1 MSWQEPMKSQ
11 EKKWKFSL
19 KKWDKQQWTILLLLG
34 LILLVMAIPTKKI
47 SQTVSQKKTGSK
59 NTMAGSGIYENLY
72 GNSNADA
79 QVLTEKAVLEQQ
91 LEQLLQQ
98 VEGIGQVKVMLMLE
112 NSEDTM
118 TAFSAQ
124 NPSVSIQGVLIA
136 AQGGDNS
143 VVVRNIQEAV
153 MALFQVEAHKIK
165 VMKMK

>member
-1 MSWQEPMKSQ
+1 
-11 EKKWKFSL
+11 
-19 KKWDKQQWTILLLLG
+19 
-34 LILLVMAIPTKKI
+34 
-47 SQTVSQKKTGSK
+47 
-59 NTMAGSGIYENLY
+59 MAGSGIYENLY
-72 GNSNADA
+72 GNSNEDA

-118 TAFSAQ
+118 TSFSSQ

>member
-1 MSWQEPMKSQ
+1 MKSQ

-19 KKWDKQQWTILLLLG
+19 KKWDKQQWMILLLLG

-72 GNSNADA
+72 GNSNEDA

-118 TAFSAQ
+118 TSFSSQ

>member
-1 MSWQEPMKSQ
+1 MKSQ

-19 KKWDKQQWTILLLLG
+19 KKWDKQQWMILLLLG

-47 SQTVSQKKTGSK
+47 SQTASQKKTGSSG
-59 NTMAGSGIYENLY
+59 TLAGSALNDNLY
-72 GNSNADA
+72 GSSNQDTGI
-79 QVLTEKAVLEQQ
+79 LTEKAVLEQQ

-112 NSEDTM
+112 STADTM
-118 TAFSAQ
+118 TSFSAQ

>member
-19 KKWDKQQWTILLLLG
+19 KKWDKQQWMILLLLG

-59 NTMAGSGIYENLY
+59 DTMAGSGIYENLY
-72 GNSNADA
+72 GNSNEDA

-112 NSEDTM
+112 NSADTM
-118 TAFSAQ
+118 TSFSSQ
-124 NPSVSIQGVLIA
+124 NPSVSA
-136 AQGGDNS
+136 
-143 VVVRNIQEAV
+143 
-153 MALFQVEAHKIK
+153 
-165 VMKMK
+165 

>member
-1 MSWQEPMKSQ
+1 MRSQ

-19 KKWDKQQWTILLLLG
+19 KKWDKQQWMILLLLG

>member
-1 MSWQEPMKSQ
+1 MKSQ

-19 KKWDKQQWTILLLLG
+19 KKWDKQQWMILLLLG

-47 SQTVSQKKTGSK
+47 SQTVTQKKTGSK

-72 GNSNADA
+72 GNSNEDA

-98 VEGIGQVKVMLMLE
+98 VEGIGQVKVMLMME

>member
-1 MSWQEPMKSQ
+1 MRSQ

-19 KKWDKQQWTILLLLG
+19 KKWDKQQWMILLLLG

-59 NTMAGSGIYENLY
+59 DALAGSRIYENLY
-72 GNSNADA
+72 GNSSEDA
-79 QVLTEKAVLEQQ
+79 EVLTEKAVLEQQ

-98 VEGIGQVKVMLMLE
+98 VEGIGQVKVMLMLK
-112 NSEDTM
+112 NSTDTM
-118 TAFSAQ
+118 TTFSSQ

>member
-1 MSWQEPMKSQ
+1 MSWQEPMKAQ

-19 KKWDKQQWTILLLLG
+19 KKWDKQQWMILLLLG
-34 LILLVMAIPTKKI
+34 LILMVMAIPTKKI

>member
-1 MSWQEPMKSQ
+1 MKSQ

-19 KKWDKQQWTILLLLG
+19 KKWDKQQWMILLLLG

-59 NTMAGSGIYENLY
+59 NTMADSGIYENLY

>member
-1 MSWQEPMKSQ
+1 MKSQ

-19 KKWDKQQWTILLLLG
+19 KKWDKQQWMILLLLG

-72 GNSNADA
+72 GNSNEDA

>member
-1 MSWQEPMKSQ
+1 MKSQ

-19 KKWDKQQWTILLLLG
+19 KKWDKQQWMILLLLG

-59 NTMAGSGIYENLY
+59 DTMAGSGIYENLY
-72 GNSNADA
+72 GNSNEDA

-112 NSEDTM
+112 NSADTM
-118 TAFSAQ
+118 TSFSSQ

>member
-1 MSWQEPMKSQ
+1 MKSQ

-19 KKWDKQQWTILLLLG
+19 KKWDKQQWMILLLLG

-59 NTMAGSGIYENLY
+59 NTMAGSGIYEHLY

>member
-1 MSWQEPMKSQ
+1 MKSQ

-19 KKWDKQQWTILLLLG
+19 KKWDKQQWMILLLLG

-118 TAFSAQ
+118 TSFSSQ

>member
-1 MSWQEPMKSQ
+1 MKSQ

-19 KKWDKQQWTILLLLG
+19 KKWDKQQWMILLLLG

-59 NTMAGSGIYENLY
+59 DTMAGSGIYENLY

-112 NSEDTM
+112 NSADTM
-118 TAFSAQ
+118 TSFSSQ

>member
-1 MSWQEPMKSQ
+1 MKSQ

>member
-19 KKWDKQQWTILLLLG
+19 KKWDKQQWMILLLLG

>member
-1 MSWQEPMKSQ
+1 
-11 EKKWKFSL
+11 L
-19 KKWDKQQWTILLLLG
+19 KKWDKQQWMILLLLG

>member
-19 KKWDKQQWTILLLLG
+19 KKWDKQQWMILLLLG

-59 NTMAGSGIYENLY
+59 NTMADSGIYENLY

>member
-1 MSWQEPMKSQ
+1 MKSQ

-19 KKWDKQQWTILLLLG
+19 KKWDKQQWMILLLLG

-59 NTMAGSGIYENLY
+59 DTMAGNGIYENLY
-72 GNSNADA
+72 GNSNEDA

-112 NSEDTM
+112 NSADTM
-118 TAFSAQ
+118 TSFSSQ

>member
-1 MSWQEPMKSQ
+1 M
-11 EKKWKFSL
+11 
-19 KKWDKQQWTILLLLG
+19 
-34 LILLVMAIPTKKI
+34 
-47 SQTVSQKKTGSK
+47 
-59 NTMAGSGIYENLY
+59 
-72 GNSNADA
+72 
-79 QVLTEKAVLEQQ
+79 
-91 LEQLLQQ
+91 QQ

>member
-19 KKWDKQQWTILLLLG
+19 KKWDKQQWMILLLLG

-59 NTMAGSGIYENLY
+59 DTMAGSGIYENLY
-72 GNSNADA
+72 GNSNEDA

-112 NSEDTM
+112 NSADTM
-118 TAFSAQ
+118 TSFSSQ

>member
-19 KKWDKQQWTILLLLG
+19 KKWDKQQWMILLLLG

-72 GNSNADA
+72 GNSNEDA

-118 TAFSAQ
+118 TSFSSQ

>member
-1 MSWQEPMKSQ
+1 MKSQ

-19 KKWDKQQWTILLLLG
+19 KKWDKQQWMILLLLG